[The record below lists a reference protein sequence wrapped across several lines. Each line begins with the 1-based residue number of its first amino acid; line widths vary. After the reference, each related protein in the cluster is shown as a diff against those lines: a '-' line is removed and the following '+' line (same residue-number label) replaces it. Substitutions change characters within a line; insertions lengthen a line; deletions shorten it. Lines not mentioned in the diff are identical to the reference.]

1 MNNKSNKLNTRIWWR
16 NRFINVNTDK
26 APTDER
32 QLISF
37 LRYNSAPACFVK
49 TGNAWRKVTKEGQL
63 IEVSRTLYLLS
74 FKEWLKI
81 ALDDSFN

>member
-1 MNNKSNKLNTRIWWR
+1 MNKKNNKLNTRIWWR
-16 NRFINVNTDK
+16 NKFINVNTNK

-37 LRYNSAPACFVK
+37 LRYNNAPACFVK

>member
-1 MNNKSNKLNTRIWWR
+1 MITNIWWR
-16 NRFINVNTDK
+16 GRFINVDIDK

-37 LRYNSAPACFVK
+37 LKYNEAPVCFVK
-49 TGNAWRKVTKEGQL
+49 TGNAWRKVNRQGQL
-63 IEVSRTLYLLS
+63 VEVARALYLLS

-81 ALDDSFN
+81 SKSE